1 MLSLFSKFSLFNL
14 AAACCVLVALL
25 SILHT
30 GIQTS
35 SRANPKAIQLSPYT
49 SPVWDL
55 GPLPLVRIAIEE
67 SRNFEMIGA
76 GADAQWAAIIPPN
89 APGGIL
95 NVSDTSGHR
104 SPAQPYML
112 SFFHQLRCLDII
124 RRTYIGE
131 YGREMGGVSRHCMN
145 YLRQTIL
152 CRVDSRLEP
161 VREVEGEH
169 TVDVWGDMT
178 CRDWTKVYERA
189 DEIGGPGKRD

>member
-1 MLSLFSKFSLFNL
+1 MLSLFHKSSLFNL

-30 GIQTS
+30 NIQAS
-35 SRANPKAIQLSPYT
+35 SRASLKAIQLSPYT

-67 SRNFEMIGA
+67 SRHFDIIGA
-76 GADAQWAAIIPPN
+76 GADAQWAAIIPRN
-89 APGGIL
+89 APGGIF
-95 NVSDTSGHR
+95 NVSDASGR
-104 SPAQPYML
+104 TPAQPYML

-131 YGREMGGVSRHCMN
+131 YGREMEGISRHCMN
-145 YLRQTIL
+145 YLRQAIL

-161 VREVEGEH
+161 VRQLEGDH

-178 CRDWTKVYERA
+178 CRDWTKVYERV
-189 DEIGGPGKRD
+189 DEIRGKRD